1 MFRLDSF
8 ELRGAAF
15 AARVTLK
22 IRRFEAN
29 KIRSSSP
36 QIRNRQGLNPNAV
49 KKLALRLKRCLRF
62 LEREMKRAAR
72 QFFKDSTIREFKA
85 LSTEWRAHLRWMKY
99 HLAYFKP
106 FRPVGPGIRRMQRKR
121 IDLLVAM
128 AKKAIEAEKRQI
140 PNDKLVRG
148 VIRRFIRDCR
158 RGRVVDHNFLY
169 MLKNQ
174 QSPMA
179 QAELLEYVA
188 PRLG

>member
-148 VIRRFIRDCR
+148 VIRRFIRDCH